1 VGDTVR
7 SAAPFGD
14 ADGAAEAETDADA
27 EADAEAVAVLLGE
40 TVALVV
46 SSASGACTTLVTT
59 TPMYRAAASV
69 ATAPEIARIFPR
81 RPVESTNTLLSS
93 DSVDVVD
100 A

>member
-1 VGDTVR
+1 M
-7 SAAPFGD
+7 
-14 ADGAAEAETDADA
+14 
-27 EADAEAVAVLLGE
+27 AVGE

-46 SSASGACTTLVTT
+46 SSASGAWTTLVTT

-69 ATAPEIARIFPR
+69 AIPPEIARNFPR

-93 DSVDVVD
+93 DSFGVVE